1 MNNKLLTTLFAL
13 LLAVVLVGAGA
24 LLVLLKFDREGEAES
39 KAASID
45 EVLEASVDIPEI
57 TTNLLS
63 GDFIRIA
70 FKIQTDSTETKEEL
84 EKRSFQVNNLIIKK
98 LANMEAADFQGSQ
111 GKIDLEDSLKS
122 EINDLLTKGEI
133 VQVYI
138 TSSVLQ

>member
-13 LLAVVLVGAGA
+13 LLAIVLVGAGA

-39 KAASID
+39 KETID
-45 EVLEASVDIPEI
+45 EVLEASVDVPEI

-84 EKRSFQVNNLIIKK
+84 EKRSFQINNLIIKK
-98 LANMEAADFQGSQ
+98 LSNMEAADFQGSQ

-122 EINDLLTKGEI
+122 EINDLLTNGEI

>member
-13 LLAVVLVGAGA
+13 LLAIVLVGAGA
-24 LLVLLKFDREGEAES
+24 LLVLLKFDREGEAS
-39 KAASID
+39 TPATID

-70 FKIQTDSTETKEEL
+70 FKIQTDSTDTREEL

-98 LANMEAADFQGSQ
+98 LSNMEASDFQGSQ
-111 GKIDLEDSLKS
+111 GKTDLENSLKS
-122 EINDLLTKGEI
+122 EINDLLTNGEI